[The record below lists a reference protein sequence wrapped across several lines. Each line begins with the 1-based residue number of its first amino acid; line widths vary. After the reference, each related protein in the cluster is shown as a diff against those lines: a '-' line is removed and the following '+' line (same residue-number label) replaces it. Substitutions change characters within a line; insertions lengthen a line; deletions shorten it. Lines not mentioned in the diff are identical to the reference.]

1 MTAAFSGADN
11 LAQTAPPP
19 VSRSPG
25 SPRHYLSVADLSVQ
39 AIQQLLDRSLEL
51 KRYSSPT
58 ESRLAGY
65 TAGLLFQKPSLRT
78 RVSFEVAMLQLG
90 GHAVYLS
97 PAEVGLGQREGA
109 VDVARV
115 LSRYVDAI
123 VARVFLHSDVA
134 ELAEH
139 ASVPV
144 INALSDREHPC
155 QILADLLT
163 LYERFGSLKGLQIA
177 YVGDGNNVAHSLAL
191 AAPGLGIELR
201 FACPDGYEP
210 DPVIMDQAL
219 AGAPAGAIELF
230 RNPEEA
236 VSGADAVYTDAWYSM
251 GQESEAEMRA
261 PAFRRYQLNE
271 ALLSRAKSG
280 ALAMHCLPA
289 HRNQE
294 ITDAVMDGPASVVYD
309 QAENRLHVQKA
320 LLLTLLGQD

>member
-1 MTAAFSGADN
+1 MSRVAPANAAAAPTA
-11 LAQTAPPP
+11 
-19 VSRSPG
+19 
-25 SPRHYLSVADLSVQ
+25 RHYLSVADLSTQ
-39 AIQQLLDRSLEL
+39 EIRALLEDALTL
-51 KRYSSPT
+51 KRFRGHSET
-58 ESRLAGY
+58 RLRGR
-65 TAGLLFQKPSLRT
+65 TAGLVFQKPSLRT

-115 LSRYVDAI
+115 LSRYVDVI
-123 VARVFLHSDVA
+123 VARVFLHSDVEA
-134 ELAEH
+134 LAEN

-163 LYERFGSLKGLQIA
+163 IYERRGRLEGLQLA

-191 AAPGLGIELR
+191 AAPALGIGLR

-210 DPVIMDQAL
+210 DPLIMEHAL
-219 AGAPAGAIELF
+219 AGAPPGAIELF
-230 RNPEEA
+230 RDPREA
-236 VSGADAVYTDAWYSM
+236 VRGADAVYTDTWYSM

-261 PAFRRYQLNE
+261 PIFRRYQLNDD
-271 ALLSRAKSG
+271 LLGHAAPG
-280 ALAMHCLPA
+280 AIAMHCLPA

-294 ITDAVMDGPASVVYD
+294 ITDEVMDGTASVVYD

-320 LLLTLLGQD
+320 LLLRLLGEA